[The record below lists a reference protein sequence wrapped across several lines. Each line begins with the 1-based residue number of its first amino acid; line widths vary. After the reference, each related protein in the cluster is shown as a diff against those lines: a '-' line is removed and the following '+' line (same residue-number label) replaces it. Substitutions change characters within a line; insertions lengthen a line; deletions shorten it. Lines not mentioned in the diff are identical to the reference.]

1 MKTIRVDFSA
11 DKYEPGLR
19 KYRHCTE
26 DNDIGRDD
34 RTVRHGNN
42 HCRVYPARIITRSVR
57 TRGGQRPRVRNVT
70 PTIASPRYRYAKV
83 ILRRAITAGYIAE
96 VLQIVD
102 RYSRARLAR
111 SALNVTGR
119 FLSPR

>member
-1 MKTIRVDFSA
+1 MCTRARDFRERQRRWVEGEIARVKTMRVDFSA

-19 KYRHCTE
+19 KQRHCTG

-57 TRGGQRPRVRNVT
+57 TR
-70 PTIASPRYRYAKV
+70 AA
-83 ILRRAITAGYIAE
+83 
-96 VLQIVD
+96 
-102 RYSRARLAR
+102 LA
-111 SALNVTGR
+111 T
-119 FLSPR
+119 